1 MLLNF
6 GQDWETKLLTTS
18 GFWNISGL
26 FSAAVE
32 FTQYLDHIPAWKNV
46 FHSPTTH
53 FATSVKLTFSTCTMY
68 LCIYIFFM
76 NAQCIH
82 KDMLYFMSPS
92 DVNTGQNALHTH
104 DGILFHMLFF
114 IYLKG
119 NPRCPV
125 HTLTVL
131 PHMLL
136 RYLHRCKGYHFLQR
150 PVCLR
155 ANNTRE

>member
-1 MLLNF
+1 MGAVLWTLLNF
-6 GQDWETKLLTTS
+6 GQDWETKLLTTY

-26 FSAAVE
+26 FSAAVA
-32 FTQYLDHIPAWKNV
+32 FTRYPDHIPAWKNV

-53 FATSVKLTFSTCTMY
+53 SATSTKLIFSTT
-68 LCIYIFFM
+68 
-76 NAQCIH
+76 AQCIH

-92 DVNTGQNALHTH
+92 DFNTGQNGLHTH
-104 DGILFHMLFF
+104 DETLFHMPFF

-119 NPRCPV
+119 NPRCPA

-131 PHMLL
+131 PQMLI
-136 RYLHRCKGYHFLQR
+136 RYLRRCKGYHFLQR

-155 ANNTRE
+155 ANNIRE